1 MSRRLSKK
9 MNFKKKMSK
18 KKMSKRGG
26 GVWSYLTGNSE
37 NKDSESPIIVP
48 SNINPS
54 LIGGFSED
62 TDGGKVKE
70 FFKIKADHKNYIEEL
85 KESAIQLDRKIET
98 LNENLK
104 SKIEERRQLTDK
116 LSIAEKKESEL
127 NRVNLSIHEAAT
139 NFLLKENNMQQY
151 QFGDNEHTLI
161 QANNPSLGNLQYQ
174 YPLSNTSQSNTSQS
188 NNNQSNTSQSNNN
201 QSNTSQ
207 SNTSQS
213 NTSQSNTSQS
223 NNNQSN
229 TSQSNNEPHSNS
241 SGNSQVV
248 INNNKNTQLETYSGG
263 ETQQNPS
270 GLNSET
276 INKYVKAL
284 FQ

>member
-188 NNNQSNTSQSNNN
+188 NNNQSNTSQSNN
-201 QSNTSQ
+201 
-207 SNTSQS
+207 
-213 NTSQSNTSQS
+213 
-223 NNNQSN
+223 
-229 TSQSNNEPHSNS
+229 EPHSNS